1 MDSFDDQIQGQMS
14 ITDLFEPPE
23 RLLAVSR
30 IFARARKNMSL
41 AEQKTFVYALSEL
54 RFTEKAETDVVHL
67 DKKTLAHI
75 VGLNTDSDHLSYD
88 LWVRIKDLRK
98 HSEIEFAE
106 EDKDFYENGTLV
118 RKVTLFKSIV
128 RIRFDDEY
136 LSLFTG
142 LTSDYIT
149 MWSADIFQMKSKR
162 SVQFYELLRQ
172 KTDTRKD
179 VNSEGLGV
187 RAFKELF
194 EIPETGEGSYMRTS
208 KQGGFNRTRFE
219 QQVIQPLCDDLKNCK
234 MIHLIVQSDGKLYEK
249 VKRGN
254 RVAGYRFYWTFTSH
268 PAFTSPAAVQQ
279 IPKKKSGGE
288 DLREFKAASNDND
301 SNRRKVIID
310 KKAKD
315 LIDSFSVKGDK
326 KPKQK
331 KSKKNSF
338 TDFDQRER
346 DYEALER
353 ALLNQGMK
361 GDTDK

>member
-106 EDKDFYENGTLV
+106 EDKDFFDDGSLV
-118 RKVTLFKSIV
+118 RRVTLFKNIV

-136 LSLFTG
+136 LPLFTG

-162 SVQFYELLRQ
+162 
-172 KTDTRKD
+172 
-179 VNSEGLGV
+179 
-187 RAFKELF
+187 
-194 EIPETGEGSYMRTS
+194 TGEGSYMRTS

-249 VKRGN
+249 VKRGK

-268 PAFTSPAAVQQ
+268 PAFTSPAEVQQ

-331 KSKKNSF
+331 KPKKNSF

-353 ALLNQGMK
+353 MLLNQGIEGSK
-361 GDTDK
+361 DK